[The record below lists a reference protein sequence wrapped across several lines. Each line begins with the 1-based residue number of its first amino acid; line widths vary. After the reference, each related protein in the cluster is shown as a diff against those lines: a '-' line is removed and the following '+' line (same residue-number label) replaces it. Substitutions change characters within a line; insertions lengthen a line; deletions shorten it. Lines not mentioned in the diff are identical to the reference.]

1 MLVFNKKTK
10 IYNFL
15 TKIKTTWGGG
25 FGVGAGGDENL
36 IIDFYWPYSFCV
48 TFQSFTDRSIHIL
61 PEICMMELM
70 QKKKIDGLSAFELS
84 NFLPP
89 YSYACILIA
98 APPRAFL

>member
-15 TKIKTTWGGG
+15 TKIKKTWGGG

-48 TFQSFTDRSIHIL
+48 TFQFFTDRSIHIL

-70 QKKKIDGLSAFELS
+70 QKKKLMVYQHLSLAF
-84 NFLPP
+84 F
-89 YSYACILIA
+89 YHHTVMHV
-98 APPRAFL
+98 F

>member
-15 TKIKTTWGGG
+15 TKIKKTWGGG

-48 TFQSFTDRSIHIL
+48 TFQFFTDRSIHIL

-70 QKKKIDGLSAFELS
+70 QKKKLMVYQHLSLAIFYHHTVMHV
-84 NFLPP
+84 F
-89 YSYACILIA
+89 
-98 APPRAFL
+98 